1 MSLIVNHYRLRLTS
15 TRAISLLYFTTVILA
30 HRPFWS
36 VASYYQ
42 TCIDAAKS
50 IEKLLLLLESTFG
63 FENITYL
70 MGYCIYTG
78 ASAVVEEA
86 KKGGAEA
93 NAAMQTYLRALN
105 TGMKRCPLL
114 ERSLNIIIKGLK
126 SAPIRSSLVDD
137 TPRID
142 TQPPKG
148 HIPAFPYL
156 DPAGSSGSD
165 LNAANMGDA
174 NFDALAMLDCFPELQ
189 IDFGELMCTGV

>member
-1 MSLIVNHYRLRLTS
+1 M
-15 TRAISLLYFTTVILA
+15 
-30 HRPFWS
+30 
-36 VASYYQ
+36 
-42 TCIDAAKS
+42 
-50 IEKLLLLLESTFG
+50 LLLESTFG

-105 TGMKRCPLL
+105 TGMRRCPLL

-137 TPRID
+137 TPRVE
-142 TQPPKG
+142 TLHPKG

-156 DPAGSSGSD
+156 DPAGSSGLD
-165 LNAANMGDA
+165 LNAENMEDA
-174 NFDALAMLDCFPELQ
+174 SFDALAMLDCFPELQ

>member
-1 MSLIVNHYRLRLTS
+1 M
-15 TRAISLLYFTTVILA
+15 LYFTTVILA

-42 TCIDAAKS
+42 TCINAAKS

-93 NAAMQTYLRALN
+93 NAAMRTYLRALN

-126 SAPIRSSLVDD
+126 PAPIPSSLVDD
-137 TPRID
+137 NTQID
-142 TQPPKG
+142 TLHPKG
-148 HIPAFPYL
+148 RIPAFPYL
-156 DPAGSSGSD
+156 DPAGHSGLDFNVEGIGDSS
-165 LNAANMGDA
+165 
-174 NFDALAMLDCFPELQ
+174 FDALAMLDCFPELQ